1 MSPPTE
7 RIFRPSFVRL
17 VCVQP
22 LAGFAICTFYLL
34 PKFLVTEL
42 RATPSEV
49 GLVSAAFGVAG
60 ALAVPILGAVLDR
73 FSPRRLVLVSCWM
86 LSLAAAG
93 FAWVDHVG
101 ALAVALRLVQGLAWA
116 ALFTA
121 GMMLTIEVSP
131 PSRLAQAIG
140 YYGLANLVM
149 NAIAPAIGE
158 IIAERAGWRPV
169 FAFAAAMGLVGW
181 LVGRGLP
188 EERRAPARAVGMW
201 SLLSR
206 PRTIAMVAVVS
217 IWGGAFGAMFIFHQ
231 PFALALGMNKV
242 RGFFIAY
249 TLTAM
254 FARVGIGNAV
264 DRIGRF
270 AVSVASF
277 TLYAIVVL
285 AMQWLRPG
293 WLEPLGAALGLAH
306 GLFFPAYSAL
316 IVERAGRDEQ
326 GKLMA
331 LSNAAYNAGLA
342 VSSVV
347 LGGIAERRGFPDA
360 YRWAGAAT
368 LLGVVVLSLTA
379 RPKLHSVPC
388 PNLSSSREP

>member
-1 MSPPTE
+1 MTPPSE

-22 LAGFAICTFYLL
+22 LAGIAICTFFLL

-42 RATPSEV
+42 RATPFDV
-49 GLVSAAFGVAG
+49 GVVSAAFGLAG
-60 ALAVPILGAVLDR
+60 ALAVPILGAALDR
-73 FSPRRLVLVSCWM
+73 FSPRRLVLASCWV
-86 LSLAAAG
+86 LAISAIG
-93 FAWVDHVG
+93 FVWVDRIG
-101 ALAVALRLVQGLAWA
+101 ALVIALRVAQGLAWA

-121 GMMLTIEVSP
+121 GMVLTIDISP

-140 YYGLANLVM
+140 YYGVANLAM
-149 NAIAPAIGE
+149 NAVAPAIGE
-158 IIAERAGWRPV
+158 IIAERAGWKPV
-169 FAFAAAMGLVGW
+169 FAFAAVTGVLAW

-188 EERRAPARAVGMW
+188 EERPKAAKAVDIW
-201 SLLSR
+201 SILAR
-206 PRTIAMVAVVS
+206 PRTIAMVTVVS
-217 IWGGAFGAMFIFHQ
+217 IWGAAFGAMFIFHQ
-231 PFALALGMNKV
+231 PFALSLGMTKV

-249 TLTAM
+249 TATAM

-264 DRIGRF
+264 DRIGRY

-277 TLYAIVVL
+277 TLYCAVVF

-293 WLEPLGAALGLAH
+293 WLEAFGAALGLAH

-316 IVERAGRDEQ
+316 IVERAGREEQ

-331 LSNAAYNAGLA
+331 LSNAAYNVGLA
-342 VSSVV
+342 VSSLV
-347 LGGIAERRGFPDA
+347 LGGIAERSGFPDA
-360 YRWAGAAT
+360 FRWAGGAT
-368 LLGVVVLSLTA
+368 LFGLALLSLTA
-379 RPKLHSVPC
+379 RPKVHSLPC